1 MQSSL
6 PDSNDIPGLTHTGRF
21 IYRACAK
28 RLQTKSRPKRTR
40 FSRDRLDALI
50 KIGRIHVQKFADF
63 VKDSYDLMINEF
75 EKFVNIENS
84 LHWSLSHVAEL
95 ICKNDSYTLAD
106 YSEGWTEG
114 QNIRNFSKN
123 L

>member
-1 MQSSL
+1 MNL
-6 PDSNDIPGLTHTGRF
+6 E
-21 IYRACAK
+21 
-28 RLQTKSRPKRTR
+28 
-40 FSRDRLDALI
+40 LDALN

-63 VKDSYDLMINEF
+63 VKDSISYDLMINEF
-75 EKFVNIENS
+75 GKFVNIENS

-95 ICKNDSYTLAD
+95 ICKNGSYTLAD

-114 QNIRNFSKN
+114 KNIKNFSKN